1 MSDYGL
7 NFGFLR
13 SDESSRSAAEGR
25 FKTPAGSAYLLG
37 TMVEIDPAA
46 PGFIRQS
53 AANAAVVTGY
63 AGLLLQELEFDRS
76 IYESDA
82 SLVDTLMKGVAKPN
96 RLAVITSGAGTKVWF
111 KNTST
116 VTRADGRVVAGRTMA
131 TLTGVAVGDNLG
143 WDGTRWVAVNGTT
156 VTNAVMKVTAVD
168 TTKGLVEAV
177 LLG

>member
-25 FKTPAGSAYLLG
+25 FKTPVGSALVLG
-37 TMVEIDPAA
+37 TMVEIDPAT
-46 PGFIRQS
+46 PGYLKAS
-53 AANAAVVTGY
+53 AVNAAVVTGY
-63 AGLLLQELEFDRS
+63 CGLLLQELEFERS

-82 SLVDTLMKGVAKPN
+82 AQVDSLMKGVAKPN
-96 RLAVITSGAGTKVWF
+96 RLAVITSGSGTKVWM

-116 VTRADGRVVAGRTMA
+116 VTRADGRVVNGRTMA
-131 TLTGVAVGDNLG
+131 TVTGLVVGDVLG
-143 WDGTRWVAVNGTT
+143 WDGTKFIKTNGGT

>member
-25 FKTPAGSAYLLG
+25 FKTPAGSSLLLG
-37 TMVEIDPAA
+37 TMVEIDPAT
-46 PGFIRQS
+46 PGFMKAS
-53 AANAAVVTGY
+53 ASNAAAVTGF
-63 AGLLLQELEFDRS
+63 AGLLLQELEFERS

-82 SLVDTLMKGVAKPN
+82 SLVDSFMKGVAKPN

-116 VTRADGRVVAGRTMA
+116 VTRADGRVVNGRTMVN
-131 TLTGVAVGDNLG
+131 LTGVAVGDQLG
-143 WDGTRWVAVNGTT
+143 WDGTKWVKVDGTT
-156 VTNAVMKVTAVD
+156 ITNAVMKVTALD
-168 TTKGLVEAV
+168 SAKNLVEAV
-177 LLG
+177 LIK